1 MPEFV
6 IPSANAPSL
15 PKSLYTTEAS
25 IGQFEARVIEAVA
38 NLESVQWW
46 HRNLSRGKGFRING
60 FINHYPDFVIKLKS
74 GKIIILETK
83 GDDRDNSDSAA
94 KLKLGKLWEA
104 KVSQG
109 GYRYMMLFEKNSIE
123 GSETLANALKK
134 IAQL

>member
-1 MPEFV
+1 MPHH
-6 IPSANAPSL
+6 SR
-15 PKSLYTTEAS
+15 SLYTTEAS

-104 KVSQG
+104 KVSQV
-109 GYRYMMLFEKNSIE
+109 GYRYMMLFEKNAIE